1 MSATVR
7 VERRLNLRTRIT
19 DKMIT
24 VTMTR
29 NDPSKKASR
38 RGRSNR
44 DTRAE
49 GKSLKPRKSC
59 ESTSNSGGAEVKAR
73 IQVASERPFE
83 LSANSLSLTL
93 VSAGRPVTARRK
105 EEVDAERVVDTL
117 ASNAYVEEWYASAT

>member
-1 MSATVR
+1 MR
-7 VERRLNLRTRIT
+7 VERRLNLTTRIT

-24 VTMTR
+24 VKMTR
-29 NDPSKKASR
+29 NDPRRKASSS
-38 RGRSNR
+38 GRSNR

-59 ESTSNSGGAEVKAR
+59 ESTSNSGSARVKAR

-83 LSANSLSLTL
+83 LRANNLSLTL

-117 ASNAYVEEWYASAT
+117 ARRA